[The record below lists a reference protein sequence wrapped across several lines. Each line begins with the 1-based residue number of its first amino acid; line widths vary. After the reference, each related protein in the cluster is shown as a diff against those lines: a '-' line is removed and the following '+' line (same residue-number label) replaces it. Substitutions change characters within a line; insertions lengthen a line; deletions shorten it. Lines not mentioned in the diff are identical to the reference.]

1 MMVADGFGS
10 NGASPAQARRLGQ
23 VVGGSLSRG
32 LDVRLDGYGASA
44 EDVAVGSFVTI
55 QGRRQ
60 RYFAVVTDVELRA
73 VDDGVRHFPPAFSTG
88 NANAGDFTT
97 EVIAGTLAYGQLSVM
112 PSMAV
117 PIGDSSSRSAEQAKT
132 IPEHFAPVFAAS
144 QADIDAVFRAR
155 DGDFALGSP
164 QGMESSLVRL
174 DLAAL
179 ANRSVGVFGASG
191 TGKTFLARML
201 LAGLVKQTP
210 AVSLVFDME
219 SEYGWQG
226 QDNDRGRQ
234 VKGLKQL
241 FPSPGRNLHPGRSQ
255 QPPPRGH
262 ARRDREHRL
271 QRGRAG
277 GHRGAAGVAQPV
289 GSGRL
294 HVVER
299 RPALPGKLAPRI
311 HGPERRRGRRSGSR
325 NRRQSVGPANAASPP
340 AVLGAVR
347 VPGGKWTGQ
356 RQRRRHHRAVGA
368 RQPRGA
374 GVWAVRAQHRRLRPG
389 QQPAD
394 PPHPRNLGATQGVG
408 RRRPRR
414 RTPAA
419 GDLR

>member
-1 MMVADGFGS
+1 MVADGFGS
-10 NGASPAQARRLGQ
+10 NGAGPAQARWLGQ

-32 LDVRLDGYGASA
+32 LDVRLDGCGAST

-88 NANAGDFTT
+88 DANAGDFTA
-97 EVIAGTLAYGQLSVM
+97 EVISGTLAYGQLSVM

-117 PIGDSSSRSAEQAKT
+117 PAESTQQGTAEQAKT

-226 QDNDRGRQ
+226 QDNGPGPPGERAEAT
-234 VKGLKQL
+234 VPL
-241 FPSPGRNLHPGRSQ
+241 PGRHLHPGRSQ
-255 QPPPRGH
+255 QSPSRGH
-262 ARRDREHRL
+262 ARRDCEHRL
-271 QRGRAG
+271 RRGRAG
-277 GHRGAAGVAQPV
+277 GHRDPSRIVELV
-289 GSGRL
+289 GSGGIYRL
-294 HVVER
+294 ER
-299 RPALPGKLAPRI
+299 GPAFPGKLAPRI
-311 HGPERRRGRRSGSR
+311 HGPERRRC
-325 NRRQSVGPANAASPP
+325 
-340 AVLGAVR
+340 
-347 VPGGKWTGQ
+347 W
-356 RQRRRHHRAVGA
+356 
-368 RQPRGA
+368 
-374 GVWAVRAQHRRLRPG
+374 
-389 QQPAD
+389 
-394 PPHPRNLGATQGVG
+394 
-408 RRRPRR
+408 
-414 RTPAA
+414 
-419 GDLR
+419 